1 MNFEDWMLHRGLS
14 KSSAEKYA
22 SAIRGPMSAWAIE
35 NKLVEGPL
43 TSFNCEAAF
52 REVAVQIRALE
63 IFQQR
68 DGKGR
73 NMYSSALNKFTE
85 YLAEGHGNDAASD
98 IDAILEDEG
107 LSKTERVDLV
117 MSRIGQGAFR
127 QKLLNYWQACAV
139 TGYRDTGLLVASHIK
154 PWRDC
159 TSAERLNPYNGLLL
173 TPNLDKAFDTGL
185 VTFLRQGPIA
195 ISPLLTEPEKL
206 GITPVMRVELTAQH
220 EPFMSFHRDTVF
232 LSH

>member
-14 KSSAEKYA
+14 KSSVEKYA
-22 SAIRGPMSAWAIE
+22 NAIRGPMSAWAIE
-35 NKLVEGPL
+35 HKLVAGPL
-43 TSFNCEAAF
+43 TSFNSEAAF
-52 REVAVQIRALE
+52 REVALQIRALE

-85 YLAEGHGNDAASD
+85 YLAEGHGNDAAVD
-98 IDAILEDEG
+98 IDVILEDDG

-117 MSRIGQGAFR
+117 MSRIGQGKFR
-127 QKLLNYWQACAV
+127 QKLLTYWQACAV

-159 TSAERLNPYNGLLL
+159 TSAERLNLYNGLLL
-173 TPNLDKAFDTGL
+173 TPNLDKAFDSGL
-185 VTFLRQGPIA
+185 VTFTKKGPIA
-195 ISPLLTEPEKL
+195 LSPLLTEPGKF
-206 GITPVMRVELTAQH
+206 GITAAMRVELTAQH
-220 EPFMSFHRDTVF
+220 EPFMSFHRDAVF
-232 LSH
+232 RYR

>member
-14 KSSAEKYA
+14 KSSVEKYA
-22 SAIRGPMSAWAIE
+22 GTIRGPISAWAIE
-35 NKLVEGPL
+35 HKLVAGPL
-43 TSFNCEAAF
+43 ISFNSESEF
-52 REVAVQIRALE
+52 RKVALQIRALD

-85 YLAEGHGNDAASD
+85 YLAEAHGNDAATD
-98 IDAILEDEG
+98 IDAILEDES

-127 QKLLNYWQACAV
+127 QKLLTYWQACAV

-159 TSAERLNPYNGLLL
+159 TSSERLNPYNGLLL
-173 TPNLDKAFDTGL
+173 TPNLDKAFDSGL
-185 VTFLRQGPIA
+185 VTFTKKGPIA
-195 ISPLLTEPEKL
+195 LSPLLTEPESL
-206 GITPVMRVELTAQH
+206 GITPAMRVELTAQH
-220 EPFMSFHRDTVF
+220 EPFMSFHRDAVF
-232 LSH
+232 RSH

>member
-14 KSSAEKYA
+14 KSSVDKYA
-22 SAIRGPMSAWAIE
+22 GAIRGPISTWAIE
-35 NKLVEGPL
+35 HKLVAGPL
-43 TSFNCEAAF
+43 ISFNSEAAF
-52 REVAVQIRALE
+52 REVALQIRTLE

-85 YLAEGHGNDAASD
+85 YLAEGHGNDAATD
-98 IDAILEDEG
+98 IDAILENEG
-107 LSKTERVDLV
+107 LSTTERVDLV

-127 QKLLNYWQACAV
+127 QKLLTYWQACAV

-159 TSAERLNPYNGLLL
+159 TSSERLNPYNGLLL
-173 TPNLDKAFDTGL
+173 TPNLDKAFDSGL
-185 VTFLRQGPIA
+185 VTFTKKGPIA
-195 ISPLLTEPEKL
+195 LSPLLTEPEKL
-206 GITPVMRVELTAQH
+206 GITPAMRVELTAQH
-220 EPFMSFHRDTVF
+220 EPFMSFHRDAVF
-232 LSH
+232 RSH

>member
-14 KSSAEKYA
+14 KSSVEKYS
-22 SAIRGPMSAWAIE
+22 SAIRGPMSAWAIQH
-35 NKLVEGPL
+35 KLAAGPL
-43 TSFNCEAAF
+43 TSFNSEAAF
-52 REVAVQIRALE
+52 REIALQIRALE

-98 IDAILEDEG
+98 IDAILEDDG
-107 LSKTERVDLV
+107 LSKKERVDLV

-127 QKLLNYWQACAV
+127 QKLLTYWQACAV

-173 TPNLDKAFDTGL
+173 TPNLDKAFDSGL
-185 VTFLRQGPIA
+185 VTFTKKGPIA
-195 ISPLLTEPEKL
+195 LSPLLTEPGKL
-206 GITPVMRVELTAQH
+206 GITASMRVELTAQH
-220 EPFMSFHRDTVF
+220 EPFMSFHRDAVF
-232 LSH
+232 RSH

>member
-14 KSSAEKYA
+14 KSSVENYS
-22 SAIRGPMSAWAIE
+22 SAIRGPMSAWAIQH
-35 NKLVEGPL
+35 KLAAGPL
-43 TSFNCEAAF
+43 TSFNSEAAF
-52 REVAVQIRALE
+52 REIALQIRALE

-85 YLAEGHGNDAASD
+85 YLAEGHGTDAASD
-98 IDAILEDEG
+98 IDAILEDDG

-127 QKLLNYWQACAV
+127 QKLLTYWQACAV

-173 TPNLDKAFDTGL
+173 TPNLDKAFDSGL
-185 VTFLRQGPIA
+185 VTFTKKGPIA
-195 ISPLLTEPEKL
+195 LSPLLTEPGKL
-206 GITPVMRVELTAQH
+206 GITASMRVELTAQH
-220 EPFMSFHRDTVF
+220 EPFMSFHRDAVF
-232 LSH
+232 RSH

>member
-14 KSSAEKYA
+14 KSSVEKYS
-22 SAIRGPMSAWAIE
+22 SAIRGPMSAWAIQH
-35 NKLVEGPL
+35 KLAAGPL
-43 TSFNCEAAF
+43 TSFNSEAAF
-52 REVAVQIRALE
+52 REIALQIRALE

-98 IDAILEDEG
+98 IDAILEDDG

-127 QKLLNYWQACAV
+127 QKLLTYWLACAV

-173 TPNLDKAFDTGL
+173 TPNLDKAFDSGL
-185 VTFLRQGPIA
+185 VTFTKKGPIA
-195 ISPLLTEPEKL
+195 LSPLLTEPGKL
-206 GITPVMRVELTAQH
+206 GITASMRVELTAQH
-220 EPFMSFHRDTVF
+220 EPFMSFHRDAVF
-232 LSH
+232 RSH